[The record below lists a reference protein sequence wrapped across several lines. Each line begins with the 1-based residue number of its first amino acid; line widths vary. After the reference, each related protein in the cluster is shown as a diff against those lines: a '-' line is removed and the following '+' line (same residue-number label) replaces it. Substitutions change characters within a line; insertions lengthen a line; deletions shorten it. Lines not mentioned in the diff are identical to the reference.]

1 LEPRQR
7 AIASRSA
14 HPEVAVPALTPGDIG
29 SVRVPE
35 QVAVALAPDH
45 VATDPVRA
53 LQDRLTFS
61 HAREL
66 LVGLTGCT
74 RERATSSLQL
84 AAVALGIEDADLARR
99 FLQGL
104 EDRDDDDTGT
114 LVVSL
119 ASAAQTAAADPYG
132 ANTDSAGGLSLPWAV
147 EAGPRATPADAHVV
161 VAVEGELDIATAV
174 QLEAAVESTRPA
186 GPGGSEDGGDVLLS
200 LQGVTFVDLAGA
212 DGLASVHAAVLARGM
227 SLRVTPP
234 AAAGPRRLLLLATQ
248 RAWLAPVFTPGED
261 PGAPVSGLGA

>member
-1 LEPRQR
+1 M
-7 AIASRSA
+7 
-14 HPEVAVPALTPGDIG
+14 
-29 SVRVPE
+29 
-35 QVAVALAPDH
+35 ALAPDH
-45 VATDPVRA
+45 VATDPVRS
-53 LQDRLTFS
+53 LRDRLTFS

-84 AAVALGIEDADLARR
+84 AAVALGIGDADLARR
-99 FLQGL
+99 FLHGL
-104 EDRDDDDTGT
+104 EDRGDDDTGT

-132 ANTDSAGGLSLPWAV
+132 ANTDSANTDSAGGLSLPWAV
-147 EAGPRATPADAHVV
+147 EAGPRASAGTGDPHEPATPADAHVV
-161 VAVEGELDIATAV
+161 VAVQGELDIATAV

-186 GPGGSEDGGDVLLS
+186 GPGGSEEGGDVLLS
-200 LQGVTFVDLAGA
+200 LHGVTFVDLAGA

-248 RAWLAPVFTPGED
+248 RAWLAPVFTPAED
-261 PGAPVSGLGA
+261 PGVPVAGLGA

>member
-1 LEPRQR
+1 M
-7 AIASRSA
+7 
-14 HPEVAVPALTPGDIG
+14 
-29 SVRVPE
+29 PE
-35 QVAVALAPDH
+35 QLAVALAPDH
-45 VATDPVRA
+45 VATDPVRS

-84 AAVALGIEDADLARR
+84 AAVALGIEGADLARR
-99 FLQGL
+99 FLDGL
-104 EDRDDDDTGT
+104 EDRGDDDTGT

-119 ASAAQTAAADPYG
+119 ASAAQTAAANTDS
-132 ANTDSAGGLSLPWAV
+132 ANTDSAHRDSVNTENAGGLSLPWAV
-147 EAGPRATPADAHVV
+147 EAGPRASAAGTGDPQEPATLADAHVV
-161 VAVEGELDIATAV
+161 VAVQGELDIATAV

-248 RAWLAPVFTPGED
+248 RAWLAPVFTPADD
-261 PGAPVSGLGA
+261 PGAPVGGRGA

>member
-1 LEPRQR
+1 M
-7 AIASRSA
+7 
-14 HPEVAVPALTPGDIG
+14 
-29 SVRVPE
+29 PE

-45 VATDPVRA
+45 VATDPVRS

-74 RERATSSLQL
+74 RERATSSLQR

-104 EDRDDDDTGT
+104 EDRGDDDTGT

-119 ASAAQTAAADPYG
+119 ASAAQTATADPNG

-147 EAGPRATPADAHVV
+147 EAGPRASAGTGDPHEPATPADAHVV
-161 VAVEGELDIATAV
+161 VAVQGELDIATAV

-248 RAWLAPVFTPGED
+248 RAWLAPVFTPAED
-261 PGAPVSGLGA
+261 PGAPVAGRGA

>member
-1 LEPRQR
+1 M
-7 AIASRSA
+7 
-14 HPEVAVPALTPGDIG
+14 PALTPGDIG

-35 QVAVALAPDH
+35 QVAVVLAPGH

-53 LQDRLTFS
+53 LRDRLTFS

-84 AAVALGIEDADLARR
+84 AAVALGIEDADLARQ

-104 EDRDDDDTGT
+104 EDRGADDTGT

-119 ASAAQTAAADPYG
+119 ASAAQTAT
-132 ANTDSAGGLSLPWAV
+132 ANKDSGGLSLPWAA
-147 EAGPRATPADAHVV
+147 EAGPRAGAGTGDPHEPATPADAHVV
-161 VAVEGELDIATAV
+161 VAVQGELDIATAV

-248 RAWLAPVFTPGED
+248 RAWLAPVFTPADD
-261 PGAPVSGLGA
+261 PGAPVAGRGA

>member
-1 LEPRQR
+1 M
-7 AIASRSA
+7 
-14 HPEVAVPALTPGDIG
+14 
-29 SVRVPE
+29 
-35 QVAVALAPDH
+35 ALAPDH
-45 VATDPVRA
+45 VATDPVRS
-53 LQDRLTFS
+53 LRDRLTFS

-99 FLQGL
+99 FLYGL
-104 EDRDDDDTGT
+104 EDRGDDDTGT

-132 ANTDSAGGLSLPWAV
+132 ANTDSPNTDSAGELSLPWAV
-147 EAGPRATPADAHVV
+147 EAGPRASAGTGDPHEPATPADAHVV
-161 VAVEGELDIATAV
+161 VAVQGELDIATAV

-186 GPGGSEDGGDVLLS
+186 GPDGSEDGGDLLLS
-200 LQGVTFVDLAGA
+200 LHGVTFVDLAGA

-248 RAWLAPVFTPGED
+248 RAWLAPVFTPAED
-261 PGAPVSGLGA
+261 PGAPVAGLGA